1 MSPKINYGIRELK
14 PGEVRPSMVQAI
26 DAKQVRYWGLYKIDA
41 RQIER
46 VRNPPKKPRKPK
58 GKNVTED
65 DDGKD
70 DRTILLEQITEIKGK
85 VKNLKSKLAA
95 SKDPKE
101 KEEIENK
108 LEKLK
113 EEGNILIRKF
123 NKSEKRNA
131 APVDKAL
138 TKASKHKFVNENP
151 QPKKRGRPRKNKVV
165 DEDPQP
171 KKRGRPRKSK

>member
-1 MSPKINYGIRELK
+1 MLPKINYGIRELK

-70 DRTILLEQITEIKGK
+70 DRTIYL
-85 VKNLKSKLAA
+85 SKLQ
-95 SKDPKE
+95 
-101 KEEIENK
+101 
-108 LEKLK
+108 KLK
-113 EEGNILIRKF
+113 AR
-123 NKSEKRNA
+123 
-131 APVDKAL
+131 
-138 TKASKHKFVNENP
+138 SKI
-151 QPKKRGRPRKNKVV
+151 
-165 DEDPQP
+165 
-171 KKRGRPRKSK
+171 